1 MQMPTIEPVVE
12 NVKYSD
18 LKRYKYFGDCSKDVR
33 INEKQPI
40 FDSLSSIRS
49 GNVELSEEK

>member
-1 MQMPTIEPVVE
+1 MPTIEPVVE